1 MAAVTTMR
9 VKVPSKQSLEFLLS
23 HWDRNRDPVLRGEI
37 EPPPIGREMEL
48 NTAKQ
53 SHVITNIR
61 TETFD
66 PKTNSVAADVV
77 FCGPRSAEAIDAYLN
92 GALRLFPRAVRV
104 RPPGGTSKD
113 AFDSIITWD
122 AVQKPD
128 LEPLSPT
135 FEKVKAQIRREANE
149 KDRRI
154 EMAKKKRR

>member
-9 VKVPSKQSLEFLLS
+9 VKVPSKESLEFLLA

-37 EPPPIGREMEL
+37 TPPPVGKEL
-48 NTAKQ
+48 ELDTSRQ

-61 TETFD
+61 TDTFD

-77 FCGPRSAEAIDAYLN
+77 FCGPRANEAIDSCVR
-92 GALRLFPRAVRV
+92 GELRLFPRCVRV

-113 AFDSIITWD
+113 SFDSIITWD

-128 LEPLSPT
+128 LKPLAPT
-135 FEKVKAQIRREANE
+135 FDRVKAQLKKEAND
-149 KDRRI
+149 KDRRT
-154 EMAKKKRR
+154 ELAKKKRR